1 MNIIEK
7 LIKALLSKPTISLQD
22 RMVIAYLKG
31 KPMPLKGHTRVIF
44 TDVNTGEERVVADT
58 TNMVTNAVAS
68 ILSYNWSG
76 LANFSTLLPLKSL
89 YSGVLCFQNAITEN
103 ADNYNPPNDTVNPL
117 IAHAGQSNN
126 DTANTMR
133 GNPVISD
140 IVETDTSVKWVW
152 AWDSSHG
159 NGTIRTVCLCPDTLG
174 NMGLKPFDD
183 TMNPLSTFGND
194 STTNDT
200 WNLTTA
206 IQFPMSIATDGKTS
220 KTVWIDNATFTE
232 YTVRHDYTAFGIMRG
247 SRDWQNASNR
257 SATIRTGSS
266 RFVFEDDNYYY
277 IARVTGATTMQ
288 IDKVAKTDFAVTQA
302 DATFS
307 GISLYTGTIDQGKN
321 GNFKP
326 YAFDGTNLY
335 FPNSTADH
343 FIRLNLTNN
352 ADVAVLDG
360 TITIETINAS
370 DSNVQFA
377 EPIVI
382 NSGLVLGSNYI
393 INGTKTYPIA
403 HTKGIGGADTYL
415 AGRHWLWLVRQGAA
429 VYGNAKQTY
438 GTSSSQW
445 SGQSNVLCQ
454 MFLSTINVLE
464 EPVIKTNTVAMRIEY
479 TITET

>member
-288 IDKVAKTDFAVTQA
+288 I
-302 DATFS
+302 
-307 GISLYTGTIDQGKN
+307 
-321 GNFKP
+321 
-326 YAFDGTNLY
+326 
-335 FPNSTADH
+335 
-343 FIRLNLTNN
+343 IR
-352 ADVAVLDG
+352 
-360 TITIETINAS
+360 S
-370 DSNVQFA
+370 Q
-377 EPIVI
+377 
-382 NSGLVLGSNYI
+382 
-393 INGTKTYPIA
+393 
-403 HTKGIGGADTYL
+403 
-415 AGRHWLWLVRQGAA
+415 
-429 VYGNAKQTY
+429 KQIL
-438 GTSSSQW
+438 Q
-445 SGQSNVLCQ
+445 
-454 MFLSTINVLE
+454 
-464 EPVIKTNTVAMRIEY
+464 
-479 TITET
+479 